1 MTRKFRS
8 LIAAT
13 ALALALSGMAHA
25 ANTAV
30 MRVITV
36 KSDNVAAYI
45 QELDKGKA
53 MMKRLGITSTLRVWR
68 ATFAGPNAG
77 TVVVSQ
83 EYASFAA
90 LADANTKTSA
100 DPEFS
105 KWLAALD
112 KVRTITS
119 DSLYREL

>member
-1 MTRKFRS
+1 MSRRMTS

-13 ALALALSGMAHA
+13 ALSIALSGLAFA
-25 ANTAV
+25 ANLACL
-30 MRVITV
+30 RVITV
-36 KSDNVAAYI
+36 KTDNVAAYI
-45 QELDKGKA
+45 QELDKGRA
-53 MMKRLGITSTLRVWR
+53 IMKRLGVTANLRVWR

-77 TVVVSQ
+77 SVVVSQ
-83 EYASFAA
+83 EFASFAA
-90 LADANTKTSA
+90 LAEAQAKTSA

-105 KWLAALD
+105 KWLAGLD

>member
-1 MTRKFRS
+1 MRRKIT

-13 ALALALSGMAHA
+13 AVAIAMSGLALAAS
-25 ANTAV
+25 TAV
-30 MRVITV
+30 QRVITV
-36 KSDNVAAYI
+36 KTDNVAAYI
-45 QELDKGKA
+45 AELDKGRA
-53 MMKRLGITSTLRVWR
+53 MMKRLGVNSTLRVWR

-77 TVVVSQ
+77 TVVVTQ

-90 LADANTKTSA
+90 LADANAKTSA

-105 KWLAALD
+105 KWLATLD

>member
-1 MTRKFRS
+1 MMIRRFRS

-13 ALALALSGMAHA
+13 ALALAFSGLAHA

-30 MRVITV
+30 LRVITV

-53 MMKRLGITSTLRVWR
+53 MMKKLGISSTLRVWR

-77 TVVVSQ
+77 TVVVTQ
-83 EYASFAA
+83 EYASLTFAVPYGA
-90 LADANTKTSA
+90 IPKSPQPGSPVA
-100 DPEFS
+100 
-105 KWLAALD
+105 AALD
-112 KVRTITS
+112 RCAPIPPTAVS
-119 DSLYREL
+119 